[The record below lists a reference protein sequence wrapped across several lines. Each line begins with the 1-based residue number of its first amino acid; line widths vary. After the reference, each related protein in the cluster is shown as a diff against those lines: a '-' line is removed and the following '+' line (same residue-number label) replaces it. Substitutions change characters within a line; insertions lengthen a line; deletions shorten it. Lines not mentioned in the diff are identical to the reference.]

1 MLGVKENSKTR
12 EMKMARDPRYD
23 VLFTP
28 IKIGPKTSKNRFYQ
42 VPHCDAMGY
51 TEHHGD
57 VAHRRV
63 KAEGGWG
70 VISTEQCSIHPS
82 SCAAPYAERRLWND
96 DHSAQLREWVDTMH
110 EFGALAAVELVHNG
124 IGFSNR
130 KTKEYPLGPSNNM
143 VHYNWDPIM
152 GREMDKA
159 DIREFRRWQAEAAK
173 RAVDIGFD
181 IVYVYAAHDI
191 ALPQSFL
198 SPHTN
203 HRTDEYGGSVENRA
217 RIIGELLEDT
227 REAVG
232 DRAAV
237 ALRLAVDEMRGED
250 GIRWQEE
257 GEAVIEMYSDLTD
270 LFDVNISDWAEDSAT
285 SRFADEGYQ
294 EPFVAFVKQ
303 KTDKPVVSV
312 GRFTSP
318 DTMVS
323 QIERGITDIIGAA
336 RPSIAD
342 PFLPRKIEEG
352 RNEDIRECI
361 GCNICVSTENSSSLF
376 RCSQNPTAGEEW
388 RRGWHPETISKK
400 GSDDGVLIVGA
411 GPAGLECARALGL
424 RGYDVHLVEARD
436 EVGGRVAFESSLP
449 GLSAWGR
456 VRDYR
461 MSQIDKMKN
470 VEVHTGSELNVQ
482 DVLGYGAEIV
492 VLATGSNW
500 RRDGAAYT
508 NSHAIPGCE
517 GNRVY
522 TPDDI
527 MNGKKLEGPVVVFDD
542 DHYYIG
548 GVIAEKMRADG
559 NEVTIVTPLME
570 LSRWT
575 EYTLEVEKI
584 QSQIL
589 SQGIRLIK
597 DHNIVSI
604 GDNSIE
610 IANVYHDTIRENL
623 SYQSLILATSRIPND
638 ALYQELAANP
648 AKLKEAGIT
657 KLARIGDTVA
667 ASTIQFAVYEG
678 HRFAREL
685 DGEALG
691 DVPYKIEQVRLE
703 SAMVPA
709 E

>member
-1 MLGVKENSKTR
+1 
-12 EMKMARDPRYD
+12 MARDPRYD
-23 VLFTP
+23 ILFEP
-28 IKIGPKTSKNRFYQ
+28 IKIGPRTAKNRFYQ
-42 VPHCDAMGY
+42 VPHCNAMGY

-57 VAHRRV
+57 VEHRRM

-82 SCAAPYAERRLWND
+82 SCSAPYAERRLWND
-96 DHSAQLREWVDTMH
+96 DHSAQLREWVDVMH
-110 EFGALAAVELVHNG
+110 EHGALAAVELVHNG
-124 IGFSNR
+124 FGISNR
-130 KTKEYPLGPSNNM
+130 KTREYPIGPSNNM

-152 GREMDKA
+152 ARQMDKA
-159 DIREFRRWQAEAAK
+159 DIREFRRWQVEATK
-173 RAVDIGFD
+173 RAVDCGFD
-181 IVYVYAAHDI
+181 IIYVYAAHDI

-198 SPHTN
+198 SHHNN
-203 HRTDEYGGSVENRA
+203 HRTDEYGGSLENRA
-217 RIIGELLEDT
+217 RLLGELLEDT
-227 REAVG
+227 KEAVG
-232 DRAAV
+232 DKAAV
-237 ALRLAVDEMRGED
+237 ALRLAVDEMCGED
-250 GIRWQEE
+250 GISWQEE
-257 GEAVIEMYSDLTD
+257 GQAVVEMFADLPD
-270 LFDVNISDWAEDSAT
+270 LWDVNISDWAEDSAT
-285 SRFADEGYQ
+285 SRFQAEGYQ
-294 EPFVAFVKQ
+294 EPYIAFVKQ

-318 DTMVS
+318 DTMAS
-323 QIERGITDIIGAA
+323 QIERGITDMIGAA

-342 PFLPRKIEEG
+342 PFLPNKIAEG
-352 RNEDIRECI
+352 RPEDIRECI
-361 GCNICVSTENSSSLF
+361 GCNICVSAENSSSLF

-388 RRGWHPETISKK
+388 RRGWHPEKIAKK

-424 RGYDVHLVEARD
+424 RGYTVHLAEARD

-449 GLSAWGR
+449 GLSEWGR
-456 VRDYR
+456 IRDYR
-461 MSQIDKMKN
+461 QTQIDKMKN
-470 VEVHTGSELNVQ
+470 VEIHTGTELSAQ
-482 DVLGYGAEIV
+482 DILDYGAEIV
-492 VLATGSNW
+492 VLATGSTW
-500 RRDGAAYT
+500 RRDGVAYT
-508 NSHAIPGCE
+508 NAHAIPGCD
-517 GNRVY
+517 GNRIY

-527 MNGKKLEGPVVVFDD
+527 SNGKKLEGPVIVFDD
-542 DHYYIG
+542 DHYYMG
-548 GVIAEKMRADG
+548 GVIAEKLRAEG

-575 EYTLEVEKI
+575 EYTLEMAKI

-589 SQGIRLIK
+589 SLGIRLIK

-610 IANVYHDTIRENL
+610 IANVYHDAIRENL
-623 SYQSLILATSRIPND
+623 SYQSLVLATSRVPND
-638 ALYQELAANP
+638 ALYKELSADP
-648 AKLKEAGIT
+648 EKLKEAGIT